1 MSKVKEKI
9 KLILKDKDQR
19 NLYIN
24 ILLAFVIKGVSLI
37 ISVFSMPLYMRYFSN
52 ESVLGVWY
60 TILSVLT
67 WITVCD
73 LGLGRGLRNR
83 LTEAISN
90 KDDTA
95 KKEYISS
102 TYILLTLIIVPV
114 SIIICVLFCF
124 IDLNFVFKI
133 ETNLISVNNLRISII
148 ILFLGVAINF
158 VLKSV
163 NSIIYA
169 IQKSSINNFLS
180 LITSVIPLVFI
191 LLYNS
196 SGNIEIDF
204 ITLSVVHV
212 LAINLPLLIATF
224 FVFYEKQLK
233 GCFPSIKY
241 YNKKIA
247 KDSVAFGLQFFLA
260 QMFFMAIMST
270 NEFYI
275 TSLFS
280 SADVVEY
287 SIYYK
292 LFTVVGSLFMLA
304 LTPLWS
310 KITKD
315 YCEGNYLKIKK
326 TNRFLYI
333 ISAIALVIEF
343 LMVPFLQFIVNI
355 WLQEEAIL
363 VSIPVALTFA
373 LFGSVYIF
381 NVVLTTVANGIG
393 ELKSQIYFYGVG
405 CVLKI
410 GMCLLFK
417 QIISHWSIVVLANII
432 ILSCFCIY
440 QIFWIEKRINLLI
453 KSASCINKLNNL

>member
-73 LGLGRGLRNR
+73 LGLGSGLRNR

-241 YNKKIA
+241 YNKK
-247 KDSVAFGLQFFLA
+247 
-260 QMFFMAIMST
+260 
-270 NEFYI
+270 
-275 TSLFS
+275 
-280 SADVVEY
+280 
-287 SIYYK
+287 
-292 LFTVVGSLFMLA
+292 
-304 LTPLWS
+304 
-310 KITKD
+310 
-315 YCEGNYLKIKK
+315 
-326 TNRFLYI
+326 
-333 ISAIALVIEF
+333 
-343 LMVPFLQFIVNI
+343 
-355 WLQEEAIL
+355 
-363 VSIPVALTFA
+363 
-373 LFGSVYIF
+373 
-381 NVVLTTVANGIG
+381 
-393 ELKSQIYFYGVG
+393 
-405 CVLKI
+405 
-410 GMCLLFK
+410 
-417 QIISHWSIVVLANII
+417 
-432 ILSCFCIY
+432 
-440 QIFWIEKRINLLI
+440 
-453 KSASCINKLNNL
+453 